1 MDLKTFVSA
10 VLQQALQGVRE
21 AQSKDDG
28 ELINPEVTETRNGV
42 YGDHRLIHTRNN
54 DVIPMIEFDIAVS
67 VEGDGEEQQLNI
79 SAAKRDGEIDPPAPG
94 QAQSRVRFTIPV
106 ELPRQF

>member
-1 MDLKTFVSA
+1 MDLKTFVSS
-10 VLQQALQGVRE
+10 VLQQAVRGVRE
-21 AQSKDDG
+21 AQSTEDG
-28 ELINPEVTETRNGV
+28 ELINPEVTEPRSGV

-54 DVIPMIEFDIAVS
+54 DVISMIEFDIAVS